1 MSGYLWKAF
10 LEDDVR
16 TFRAV
21 LESASYVARGGNQKG
36 NHGGQHMTATSI
48 GSPGSLIHKGNEA
61 FLPSNIVLT
70 RADLNFRDGQGR
82 TLLHLIATSKSEN
95 AIEFA
100 RVLLEQPLVDIYIQD
115 FESGYTGLHR
125 AFYHGNISVAIVI
138 LNRDISDALGGSH
151 SSLHHPGGLIR
162 IKDHEGNGP
171 FDVLEQTLESTR
183 LHRTP
188 TNNEDTST
196 DSDSEAE
203 GRQAQNPW
211 NRVFETE
218 ARRFNGFKSL
228 DAHEVYTFGSNKN
241 ITLGFGDEDD
251 RQFPERVTV
260 RFPDHLVEN
269 HLEEYRSEHASH
281 ATAKSLPPWVRYKP
295 TLIHNVVMGRFSTA
309 ILTNDSVSNLHICGH
324 GSGGRLG
331 LGDERTR
338 FHFTCV
344 DTGSLAQKKI
354 VAVALGHHHTLA
366 LSEEGEV
373 FSWGSNTY
381 GQLGYSLPLSK
392 NKEPVQLTPR
402 QIFGTIKREPVCG
415 IAASGNHS
423 VVHTLD
429 SLYTFGKNEGQL
441 GIVDSDARSLEMQNI
456 PRKVGGV
463 KFSHSIVSVSAI
475 ENATVCL
482 LSSRDVW
489 VFANYGYSKITFPPT
504 SPSNWFRSS
513 KAEMQNLGTW
523 NFNFTPV
530 TKIASSGDS
539 ICALTTDGQIY
550 SFNVAK
556 PNTSAQSM
564 SSSTTNPS
572 KIRAALSTPQIVWS
586 NRKTRLGAHDMAVDQ
601 NGSIIVVTNAGK
613 DCYVSSVNLKLNNT
627 PF

>member
-16 TFRAV
+16 TFRTV
-21 LESASYVARGGNQKG
+21 LETASFVARGGNQKG
-36 NHGGQHMTATSI
+36 NNSGQHMTGPGIA
-48 GSPGSLIHKGNEA
+48 SPGSLIHKENEA
-61 FLPSNIVLT
+61 YLPSGIILT
-70 RADLNFRDGQGR
+70 RADLNYRDSQGR
-82 TLLHLIATSKSEN
+82 TLLHLIATSKSKN

-115 FESGYTGLHR
+115 SESGYTGLHR

-138 LNRDISDALGGSH
+138 LSRDISDALGGSN

-171 FDVLEQTLESTR
+171 FDVLEQTLENTMSYG
-183 LHRTP
+183 
-188 TNNEDTST
+188 NVMDDEATST
-196 DSDSEAE
+196 DSDSETE
-203 GRQAQNPW
+203 GPKTRNPW
-211 NRVFETE
+211 NNVFETE
-218 ARRFNGFKSL
+218 AHRFNGFKSL

-241 ITLGFGDEDD
+241 ISLGFGDEDD
-251 RQFPERVTV
+251 RQFPERVTI
-260 RFPDHLVEN
+260 RPPHHLMDN
-269 HLEEYRSEHASH
+269 RLEEYRAEHASH
-281 ATAKSLPPWVRYKP
+281 TKAKFIPAWIRYRP

-309 ILTNDSVSNLHICGH
+309 ILTNDNVSNLHICGH

-338 FHFTCV
+338 FNFTCV
-344 DTGSLAQKKI
+344 ETGSLAQKKI

-373 FSWGSNTY
+373 FSWGSGTY
-381 GQLGYSLPLSK
+381 GQLGYALPLSK

-441 GIVDSDARSLEMQNI
+441 GIVDSDARSLEMQNV

-475 ENATVCL
+475 QRATVCL
-482 LSSRDVW
+482 LSSREVW
-489 VFANYGYSKITFPPT
+489 VFANYGYSKITFT
-504 SPSNWFRSS
+504 AAIPSNWFRSL
-513 KAEMQNLGTW
+513 KETQHRETW
-523 NFNFTPV
+523 NNTFTSI
-530 TKIASSGDS
+530 TKIATSGDTV
-539 ICALTTDGQIY
+539 CALTNDGQVY
-550 SFNVAK
+550 SFSVAK
-556 PNTSAQSM
+556 PDVSAKST

-572 KIRAALSTPQIVWS
+572 KIRAALSTPQIIWS
-586 NRKTRLGAHDMAVDQ
+586 NRKTRLGAYDMAVDQ

-613 DCYVSSVNLKLNNT
+613 IYCNE
-627 PF
+627 